1 MLTLYIN
8 VISGVNVYPK
18 VIEKHWNEEM
28 PFFAT
33 ENILMYCVKKG
44 GDRQALHE
52 AIREHS
58 VAAGYAIKHDGA
70 SNDLL
75 DRIANDPRFNLTRQ
89 ELDELLANSCFT
101 GMAVEQTESY
111 VAEVRKV
118 LAENKEFLAE
128 KIEAKVNV

>member
-1 MLTLYIN
+1 MT
-8 VISGVNVYPK
+8 VYPK
-18 VIEKHWNEEM
+18 VIGKHWKEEL

-33 ENILMYCVKKG
+33 ENILMYCTKKG

-58 VAAGYAIKHDGA
+58 VAAGKAIKQDGA

-75 DRIANDPRFNLTRQ
+75 DRIAADPIFGLTRQ

-101 GMAVEQTESY
+101 GMAVEQTEDY
-111 VAEVRKV
+111 VREVRQV
-118 LAENKEFLAE
+118 LEKNKAFLEE
-128 KIEAKVNV
+128 KINANINV

>member
-1 MLTLYIN
+1 
-8 VISGVNVYPK
+8 
-18 VIEKHWNEEM
+18 
-28 PFFAT
+28 
-33 ENILMYCVKKG
+33 
-44 GDRQALHE
+44 
-52 AIREHS
+52 

-118 LAENKEFLAE
+118 LAENKDFLAE